1 VFVTR
6 IRKKLGPD
14 VITTIRGLGYSLEE
28 PADRTEGSP
37 AS

>member
-28 PADRTEGSP
+28 PKS
-37 AS
+37 